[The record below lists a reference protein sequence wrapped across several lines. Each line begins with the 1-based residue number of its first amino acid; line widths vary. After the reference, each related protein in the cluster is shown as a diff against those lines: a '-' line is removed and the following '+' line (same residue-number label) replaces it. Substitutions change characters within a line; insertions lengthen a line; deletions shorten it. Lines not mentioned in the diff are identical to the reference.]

1 MANFFQALLQQQQQ
15 RAAQQG
21 GQQGGQ
27 PGGPPN
33 GGPQARPP
41 PANGPQPPNGPP
53 GQNGQNL
60 TVPGQQNRIP
70 RPMPPQM
77 AQQMG
82 QQMGQQM
89 QNGLRV
95 PQVPMN
101 GVPQAPMQA
110 MQGQLPMP
118 NPAVSVGLINQA
130 AQTAE
135 QQRAMIQMQQQGK
148 PPGQSPQIQQNSPPR
163 TNGMPQ
169 PGPGFAMQ
177 NMMAFNGN
185 DARVAAVSPPVNGM
199 VPSPG
204 QAHGQAGS
212 PRMGQHSPPQEANT
226 YVGHLEAVFKKKY
239 PQANQETIRSM
250 IQQQLKNA
258 MPSSGMAQ
266 NAMNAAAGGLTNAT
280 GAMGGMNGQG
290 HRVPPGVESS
300 PQLYAQMLRQQQAE
314 QARQAASQNGA
325 GPSNGQQAQGHAHRN
340 SSGSVN
346 STK

>member
-1 MANFFQALLQQQQQ
+1 MQQQQ
-15 RAAQQG
+15 RAA
-21 GQQGGQ
+21 QQGGQ

-41 PANGPQPPNGPP
+41 PANGPQPTNGPP

-77 AQQMG
+77 A

-148 PPGQSPQIQQNSPPR
+148 PPGQSPQVQQNSPPR

-185 DARVAAVSPPVNGM
+185 DARAVVSPPINGM

-212 PRMGQHSPPQEANT
+212 PRMVQHSPPHET
-226 YVGHLEAVFKKKY
+226 YVGQLEVVFKKKY
-239 PQANQETIRSM
+239 PSASQETIRSM
-250 IQQQLKNA
+250 IQQQLKSGMAN
-258 MPSSGMAQ
+258 SGMAQ

-300 PQLYAQMLRQQQAE
+300 PQLYAQMLRQQQESQQKAE
-314 QARQAASQNGA
+314 QARQAAAAASQNGA
-325 GPSNGQQAQGHAHRN
+325 GPGPGGPSNGQQAQGHAHRN
-340 SSGSVN
+340 SSGSVH